1 MSQLFVEA
9 GSVVCL
15 LGGLGFIGVAVHD
28 LRLLRLAVWGQR
40 AEGRVESVSIIQRD
54 QTGDPTQWSVTTA
67 FYAIEAS
74 KRKIYRCTDI
84 QYEPYSAGQQ
94 VAVHY
99 RRRRADRWATIRDP
113 KSNLARASG
122 FGVLGLFCL
131 WLSTAWVLK
140 GL

>member
-1 MSQLFVEA
+1 MSNFIVEA

-15 LGGLGFIGVAVHD
+15 VGGLGFIGIAIHD

-40 AEGRVESVSIIQRD
+40 ADGHVESASIIQRD
-54 QTGDPTQWSVTTA
+54 QTGDPTQWSVTTV
-67 FYAIEAS
+67 FNVVEAG

-99 RRRRADRWATIRDP
+99 RRGRPDRWATIRDP
-113 KSNLARASG
+113 KSTLARASG
-122 FGVLGLFCL
+122 FAVLAAVCL